1 MQVYLLRHGISEDQ
15 QVGKSDADR
24 KLTQEGR
31 RRLREILRVAAQ
43 AEVKPSLILASPLVR
58 AVETAAIA
66 RDVLRCAGEIL
77 QTKALVPNAQP
88 EQVWDEIR
96 AHRDEAEL
104 LLVGHEPL
112 FGQLAAHLLCAPELR
127 IDFKKGALLRV
138 DFESIGLKP
147 RGTLR
152 WFLTS
157 KLAHEHSNISTKK

>member
-1 MQVYLLRHGISEDQ
+1 MQVYLLRHGIAEDPQ
-15 QVGKSDADR
+15 IGKSDADR

-31 RRLREILRVAAQ
+31 RRLRETLRVAAN

-58 AVETAAIA
+58 AVETATIA
-66 RDVLRCAGEIL
+66 RDALRCSGEIL

-96 AHRDEAEL
+96 AHRGETEL

-112 FGQLAAHLLCAPELR
+112 FSQLAAYLLGAPALR
-127 IDFKKGALLRV
+127 IDFKKGALLRL
-138 DFESIGLKP
+138 DFDSVGLKP
-147 RGTLR
+147 HGVLR

-157 KLAHEHSNISTKK
+157 KLAHERAANVTKK

>member
-1 MQVYLLRHGISEDQ
+1 MQVYLLRHGIAEDTQ
-15 QVGKSDADR
+15 IGKSDAER

-31 RRLREILRVAAQ
+31 QRLRETLRIAAN
-43 AEVKPSLILASPLVR
+43 AEVKPSLILTSPLVR

-66 RDVLRCAGEIL
+66 RDVLRYSGEIL

-88 EQVWDEIR
+88 EQAWDEIR
-96 AHRDEAEL
+96 VHRDETEL

-112 FGQLAAHLLCAPELR
+112 FSQLAAYLLGASKLR
-127 IDFKKGALLRV
+127 IDFKKGALLRL

-147 RGTLR
+147 HGTLR

-157 KLAHEHSNISTKK
+157 KLAHERAGNSAKK